1 MLHIMAR
8 TAKIKTP
15 SVSAGRETLGQ
26 RSTRLRKEKG
36 YSQAE
41 LAEQVETIQR
51 VISDYERDKLRP
63 HPDMIVQFASVL
75 GVSAD
80 ELLGI
85 KLSKNAGEKPNLKI
99 TQRLKKIE
107 ELPPSQQK
115 TLLKTIDTF
124 LKGAESL

>member
-1 MLHIMAR
+1 MAR

-15 SVSAGRETLGQ
+15 SHSTEKESLGK
-26 RSTRLRKEKG
+26 RLARFRKEKG
-36 YSQAE
+36 YTQAG
-41 LAEQVETIQR
+41 LAEKVGSIQR